1 MTSLAEVQVSESG
14 NTCLQPDLIVAT
26 SLVRSHVVFKL
37 LNYVTDKIIR
47 VAVTTLAHMLTC
59 IIIEKGY
66 IQVLLVITGFSTVQG
81 HITDR
86 SKNI

>member
-1 MTSLAEVQVSESG
+1 MTSLAEVQVSESAS
-14 NTCLQPDLIVAT
+14 TSLQPDLIVAT

-59 IIIEKGY
+59 V
-66 IQVLLVITGFSTVQG
+66 QTVCAPV
-81 HITDR
+81 R
-86 SKNI
+86 ERERER